1 MTLLAPPDVLACTSD
16 NALDVNTPSE

>member
-16 NALDVNTPSE
+16 KELDVKAASE